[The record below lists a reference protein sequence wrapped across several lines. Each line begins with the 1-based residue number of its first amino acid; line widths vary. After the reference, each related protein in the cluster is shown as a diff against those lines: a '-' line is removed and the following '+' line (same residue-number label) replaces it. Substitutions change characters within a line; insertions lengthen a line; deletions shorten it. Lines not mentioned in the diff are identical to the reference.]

1 MTEIEKE
8 TGMTDAE
15 CEYWD
20 EYITKNPVH
29 LGPDLVK
36 LSVKPGFAHDYL
48 PLNELDQDVM
58 EYLHKQ
64 STAFHKSKIQ
74 IINDL
79 VHEKLAVGA

>member
-15 CEYWD
+15 CEYWS
-20 EYITKNPVH
+20 EFFTNNPVQ

-36 LSVKPGFAHDYL
+36 LGVKPGFAHNFL
-48 PLNELDQDVM
+48 PLNELDRDVM
-58 EYLHKQ
+58 EYLQKQ
-64 STAFHKSKIQ
+64 SVEFHKSQVQ

-79 VHEKLAVGA
+79 VREKLTVGA